1 MQADD
6 GFLEALSSFILSIPT
21 ADIWQDQAWRQQQAK
36 LLSAQFGPKE
46 VESLAM
52 NTVLPIPGLNEA
64 HVDPLQ
70 WVQEKELRELQVS
83 QSIPLCRHL
92 LCRQQSC
99 MRAAEWTNDECMHP
113 RDPLQ

>member
-1 MQADD
+1 MQSMGVQADD

-52 NTVLPIPGLNEA
+52 NTVLPIPGINEA
-64 HVDPLQ
+64 QVDPLQ

-83 QSIPLCRHL
+83 IQ
-92 LCRQQSC
+92 
-99 MRAAEWTNDECMHP
+99 
-113 RDPLQ
+113 LQLFGLHHHITF